1 MKTLLGRGGG
11 TEGGYWD
18 GLGCGVDMEID
29 MAMDMAM
36 DMGPESLSWA
46 CSKRCT
52 LCIGVSMEHERTPTR
67 RHRSIYRE
75 PPVLRGS
82 SEVEAREVLEARVA
96 EDRRRACSLD
106 WEEEVVVTAGKSTMR
121 SGRWEGQYKLLA
133 VLSTVCASCALR
145 QHYSS
150 M

>member
-18 GLGCGVDMEID
+18 GLECGVDMKI
-29 MAMDMAM
+29 DMAM
-36 DMGPESLSWA
+36 DMGPESLSRA

-52 LCIGVSMEHERTPTR
+52 LCIEASMEHERTPTR

-82 SEVEAREVLEARVA
+82 SEVEAGEVLEARVA

-106 WEEEVVVTAGKSTMR
+106 WEEEVVVTAGKSTMG